1 MYWLDE
7 GDIVPLY
14 VGKAGKYG
22 RDGDDLSAN
31 LRGLRG
37 SSTSKFAR
45 WRDGHYYHIGN
56 LSAIVFDHDKNQNKN
71 TRSGSTD
78 SLRRGD
84 NSNNRRASG
93 RRRGARRMSASI
105 TTLRFHSN
113 NWSTRL
119 SGWSLISIQSNCS
132 MTKGHSASTYG
143 ARKFNDLFGV
153 FDVWLRFLLSPPEE
167 SNSLDPF
174 NCT

>member
-31 LRGLRG
+31 LRG
-37 SSTSKFAR
+37 
-45 WRDGHYYHIGN
+45 DGHYYHIGN

-93 RRRGARRMSASI
+93 RRRGARRISASI

-119 SGWSLISIQSNCS
+119 SGWFLISIQSNCS
-132 MTKGHSASTYG
+132 MTKGHSASTWV
-143 ARKFNDLFGV
+143 K
-153 FDVWLRFLLSPPEE
+153 EI
-167 SNSLDPF
+167 
-174 NCT
+174 